1 MSNWVE
7 ELGQKKMTD
16 KELRLISKVFALMSE
31 LDEDMDNEDSLEFNE
46 FMGKTIDIAI
56 YNLTKLKEVVKLEVK
71 NG

>member
-1 MSNWVE
+1 MSSWVE

-31 LDEDMDNEDSLEFNE
+31 LDEDMDDEDSLEFNE
-46 FMGKTIDIAI
+46 LMGKTIDIAI